1 MVLPV
6 KLTSIVNLVE
16 RFWKVQCPKHCV
28 AWEGGAKIIPGQS
41 VKSDEYQE
49 SSVDRLSDIS
59 HVNGLPWWLSW

>member
-1 MVLPV
+1 M
-6 KLTSIVNLVE
+6 NLVE

-59 HVNGLPWWLSW
+59 HVNGLP